1 MLRFRTL
8 RSGSSG
14 NLLLLE
20 GKRGGTSWRYLVDC
34 GISSQRSLRRM
45 LEEEVGLA
53 ARIDGALITHAHSD
67 HINYPSLRVLAR
79 LGVPI
84 YLHRRTLAEVRQRHL
99 NPYRVPAGVD
109 LSALDLRVFGDEP
122 FRIDGLA
129 VTPVAVPHAP
139 GVTTHAFVL
148 RANGAKLLIASDF
161 NDPEAIAAHIH
172 DCDLIYVESNH
183 DLDLLRL
190 HFNPASLFHLPNPT
204 TGLLLKFALERSA
217 RRPHAIVLGHLS
229 EERNT
234 PALARETVATILAE
248 GADVEPP
255 PLFTAPRYAPGD
267 AVEIPR

>member
-20 GKRGGTSWRYLVDC
+20 GERRGESWRYLIDC
-34 GISSQRSLRRM
+34 GVSSQRTLRRI
-45 LEEEVGLA
+45 LEEEVGLS

-79 LGVPI
+79 LGIPV
-84 YLHRRTLAEVRQRHL
+84 YLHRRTLSEVHHRHL
-99 NPYRVPAGVD
+99 NPYHVPASVD
-109 LSALDLRVFGDEP
+109 LSNLELRAFGDEP

-139 GVTTHAFVL
+139 NVTTHAFVL
-148 RANGAKLLIASDF
+148 HACGAKLLIASDLS
-161 NDPEAIAAHIH
+161 DPEAIAAHIH

-190 HFNPASLFHLPNPT
+190 RFNPASLFHLPNPAA
-204 TGLLLKFALERSA
+204 GLLLKFALERSA

-234 PALARETVATILAE
+234 PELALATVGTILAE
-248 GADVEPP
+248 GADVAPP
-255 PLFTAPRYAPGD
+255 SLFTAPRYEPGEP
-267 AVEIPR
+267 VEIPR